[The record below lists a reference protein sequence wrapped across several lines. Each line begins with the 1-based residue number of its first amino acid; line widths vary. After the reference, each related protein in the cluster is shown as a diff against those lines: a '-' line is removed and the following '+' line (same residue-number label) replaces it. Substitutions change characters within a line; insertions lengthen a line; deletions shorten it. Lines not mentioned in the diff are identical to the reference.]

1 MASEQVVALLAALRQ
16 LAGHPSSATAQ
27 ARATLAH
34 AGNAST
40 QAERERLRAEV
51 AAALARDLQPSD
63 RPVAAWLLAEE
74 IAAHEARGHG
84 ASEALYTLI
93 AAVARFGQPADA
105 LLLWRAHQAT
115 PETRAGVDAEQ
126 FGRLGLESARAQ
138 LARLAT
144 EPSPHAD
151 EARQAL
157 QWMDAAAAEGVFDDL
172 AGYFLW
178 ADERFGLTTSGPT

>member
-16 LAGHPSSATAQ
+16 SAGQPAGASAQ
-27 ARATLAH
+27 PRATLAQ
-34 AGNAST
+34 AGNASE

-51 AAALARDLQPSD
+51 VAALARDLQPSD
-63 RPVAAWLLAEE
+63 RAVAVWLLAEE
-74 IAAHEARGHG
+74 IAAHEARGYG

-93 AAVARFGQPADA
+93 AVVARFGQPADA
-105 LLLWRAHQAT
+105 LLLWRAYRAT
-115 PETRAGVDAEQ
+115 AETRAGVDAEQ

-138 LARLAT
+138 LGRLAN
-144 EPSPHAD
+144 EPSPQAD

-157 QWMDAAAAEGVFDDL
+157 QWLAAADAEGVFDDL

-178 ADERFGLTTSGPT
+178 ADERFGLTISGPT